1 MTKHL
6 VIVESPTKAKTIEK
20 FLGRNYKVVASGGHL
35 RDLPKSKM
43 GVDIDNNFEPQY
55 INVRGK
61 APKINEL
68 KKLSKNVD
76 RIFLATDP
84 DREGEAIS
92 WHLAHLLGLNIE
104 DPIRVEFSEI
114 TKEKIKNSI
123 GQPRAINMDLVDAQQ
138 ARRVMDRIV
147 GYQLSPILWKKV
159 KNGLSAGRVQS
170 VALLLICLREE
181 EIEAFIPEE
190 YWSVKVDHHKGSD
203 AFFSDYYGIYVNGKH
218 KKVVPKSQAEVD
230 TLIDALN
237 KDHFEVKD
245 IRRVK
250 KERKPYAPYTTSTL
264 QQDASNRI
272 GFSTGKTMSVAQQ
285 LYEGV
290 HLGTEGS
297 VGLISY
303 MRTDSTRL
311 SNEIIGEALSFIDKT
326 YGKEYRNKGNPYA
339 SKGKQVQ
346 DAHEGI
352 RPSSIYKTPESIKGY
367 LTPDQYKLY
376 AMIWNRVVASQMKNM
391 VYESTTVELDSN
403 GHLFRVNG
411 SIILFDGFNKVWKAK
426 ESAVV
431 LPLLEVGEILKTD
444 KITPE
449 QHFTKPKPR
458 YTEASL
464 VKALEENG
472 IGRPSTYSAT
482 IQSILNRNY
491 VTIEKK
497 QFYPTEIGLTVNQ
510 LLQLYFKNII
520 NEDFT
525 ARMESEFDDIADS
538 EKNWKD
544 VLKGFYTEFSEDLN
558 KAQQDTQSFKIEDE
572 ILDDLCPE
580 CGKNLV
586 VKSGRNGKFIGCS
599 GFPDCKFTQPILKT
613 IGVDCQKCGGRL
625 VERISK
631 RGKVFYGCENYPG
644 CNYASWDK
652 PTGEKCPKCD
662 DLLIHRKNRRENV
675 IKCNNEACNYEKPY
689 GEMKS
694 T

>member
-181 EIEAFIPEE
+181 EIEAFISEE